1 MGTSVRF
8 WRWRSNPLKR
18 GTDRAEAWAVL
29 TAGLLL
35 AVGAPAAGV
44 ATGLGV
50 AASAGRPPTGWHP
63 ASAVLT
69 GRAPSPEFATASRA
83 GSLRVRSAVRWIAAD
98 GRRHTGQALV
108 RPDSPAGSR
117 TTIWLDGRGVLR
129 DDPADPARIQTDAVV
144 FGSTAAIA
152 TALLVGGGLAF
163 SARCLDRRREADLDR
178 EWEQIG
184 PEWGP
189 ATRG

>member
-1 MGTSVRF
+1 MRTTVRF

-18 GTDRAEAWAVL
+18 GSDRAEAWVVL
-29 TAGLLL
+29 AAGLVL

-63 ASAVLT
+63 ATAVLT
-69 GRAPSPEFATASRA
+69 GKAPSPVFATESRA
-83 GSLRVRSAVRWIAAD
+83 GSLRVRSTVRWTAAD
-98 GRRHTGQALV
+98 GRGHTGQALV

-129 DDPADPARIQTDAVV
+129 DAPVDPARIRTDAIT
-144 FGSTAAIA
+144 FGSTAAIG
-152 TALLVGGGLAF
+152 TALFVAGGLAF
-163 SARCLDRRREADLDR
+163 SVRCLDRRRTADLDR
-178 EWEQIG
+178 EWAQIG
-184 PEWGP
+184 PEWGT

>member
-8 WRWRSNPLKR
+8 WRWRSNPLRR
-18 GTDRAEAWAVL
+18 GSDRAEAWAVL
-29 TAGLLL
+29 VAGLVL

-44 ATGLGV
+44 ATGMGV
-50 AASAGRPPTGWHP
+50 AASASRPPTGWHP

-69 GRAPSPEFATASRA
+69 GKAPPPAFATESRA
-83 GSLRVRSAVRWIAAD
+83 GSLRVRSAVRWTAAD
-98 GRRHTGQALV
+98 GHGHTGQALV

-117 TTIWLDGRGVLR
+117 TTIWLDGQGVLR
-129 DDPADPARIQTDAVV
+129 DAPVDRARVQTDAVV
-144 FGSTAAIA
+144 FGSTAAIG

-163 SARCLDRRREADLDR
+163 SARCLERRREADLDR
-178 EWEQIG
+178 EWEEIG